1 MKEATV
7 SNYDIKD
14 LNQAEGGHRRIGW
27 AELEM
32 PVLRQIRERFN
43 KEKPLKG
50 LRVSA
55 CLHVTAETANLMRT
69 LQEGGADVLGHIVTA
84 RAR

>member
-14 LNQAEGGHRRIGW
+14 LNQAEGGHRRISW

-32 PVLRQIRERFN
+32 PVLRQIRERFK
-43 KEKPLKG
+43 KEKPLK
-50 LRVSA
+50 
-55 CLHVTAETANLMRT
+55 
-69 LQEGGADVLGHIVTA
+69 
-84 RAR
+84 

>member
-7 SNYDIKD
+7 SNYDIRD
-14 LNQAEGGHRRIGW
+14 INQAEGGHRRIDW
-27 AELEM
+27 AGNEM
-32 PVLRQIRERFN
+32 PVLRQIRERF
-43 KEKPLKG
+43 KQEKPLKG

-69 LQEGGADVLGHIVTA
+69 LQERKAVQTWC
-84 RAR
+84 